1 MIKVEWYE
9 QVDVDKEKF
18 SSSYDLDLRDS
29 LEMYIE
35 ASCGEYEVDLV
46 NLILDSTNQKDLE
59 DFLLKRE
66 IMIRDYVEENY
77 DNADELQKCLL

>member
-1 MIKVEWYE
+1 MVKVEWYE